1 MFQQFQLGQLQ
12 RELEKLSNQA
22 RFVQMIIDGELVIS
36 KKAKSLLIKELR
48 QKGFKPIP
56 KAADPA
62 KQGETAEYTDDEEEA
77 ASEAAAESGADIYDY
92 LLGVSTKRGFPF
104 RGL

>member
-1 MFQQFQLGQLQ
+1 
-12 RELEKLSNQA
+12 
-22 RFVQMIIDGELVIS
+22 MIIDGKLVIS
-36 KKAKSLLIKELR
+36 KKAKSLLIEELR

-77 ASEAAAESGADIYDY
+77 ASEAAAGSGSDVYDY
-92 LLGVSTKRGFPF
+92 LLGVSTRGSFLF
-104 RGL
+104 SGCEC